1 MLREITENFLKDESA
16 TTAIEFGFIAALVS
30 IAALGSLSVLGQTT
44 ESIFDLI
51 ATGLA
56 NSAPVP

>member
-30 IAALGSLSVLGQTT
+30 ILALGSLSVLGQTT